1 MLAVDRD
8 RDRLDSVRQ
17 GSPGVETLVGDLA
30 AEQGVEDFAR
40 QALAPRPRIDVLIN
54 IAGIGFVGDLTSTS
68 TEQWETIAVNVR
80 APFPLC

>member
-1 MLAVDRD
+1 VLAVDRD

-30 AEQGVEDFAR
+30 AEHAVEDFAR
-40 QALAPRPRIDVLIN
+40 QALTLQARIDVLIN

-68 TEQWETIAVNVR
+68 TEQGETIAVNVR
-80 APFPLC
+80 APFLLC